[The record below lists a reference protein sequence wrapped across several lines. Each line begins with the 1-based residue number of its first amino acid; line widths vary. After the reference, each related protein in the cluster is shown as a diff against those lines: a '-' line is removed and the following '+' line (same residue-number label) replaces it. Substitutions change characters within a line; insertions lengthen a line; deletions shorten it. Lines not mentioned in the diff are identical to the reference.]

1 MITKIINFV
10 KEKEDKIIL
19 IIIMILISFLFFNL
33 GKIISEQEEKEP
45 LIFIQ

>member
-19 IIIMILISFLFFNL
+19 VIVIILISFLFFTL
-33 GKIISEQEEKEP
+33 GKISSEQQEKEP